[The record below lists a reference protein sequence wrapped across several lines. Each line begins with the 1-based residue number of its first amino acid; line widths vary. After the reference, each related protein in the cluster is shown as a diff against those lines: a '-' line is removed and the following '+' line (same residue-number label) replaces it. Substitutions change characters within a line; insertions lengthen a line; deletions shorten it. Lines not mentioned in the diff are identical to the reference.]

1 MSTNTELYE
10 QDFYLWC
17 LETWPPLGA
26 REFDAI
32 DVPHLIEE
40 IRDLGNNVRSAL
52 ESDLGGVVLHLLK
65 WQYQPGGRQ
74 DSHSWEDSIMEHRRR
89 MHRLLKKS
97 PSLKAHLDEAVS
109 EEYPVHA
116 SELPYKTGLPRATF
130 PETCPWTLEQLLN
143 DAFFP
148 AP

>member
-1 MSTNTELYE
+1 MSTNAELYE

-17 LETWPPLGA
+17 LETCASLGA

-32 DVPHLIEE
+32 DVHHLIEE

-52 ESDLGGVVLHLLK
+52 ESDLGVVVLHLLK

-74 DSHSWEDSIMEHRRR
+74 DSHSWEDSIVEHRRR

-97 PSLKAHLDEAVS
+97 PSLKAHLTTAVE
-109 EEYPVHA
+109 EEYPMRA
-116 SELPYKTGLPRATF
+116 SEPGGQNR
-130 PETCPWTLEQLLN
+130 
-143 DAFFP
+143 P
-148 AP
+148 APRHLSRDVPVDAGATPQ